1 MTVCFPLGCCSAE
14 MRDSDNVL
22 TKDKGGKERG
32 STTAIPA
39 ARDDVPTWFVTDH
52 VLGDKVM
59 WDTRVCRFS
68 NCKRR
73 WPEPSPVRARVIVVG
88 LSVCVCVCAHVS
100 LSIKAEISERAED
113 RDKRVSP

>member
-39 ARDDVPTWFVTDH
+39 ARDDFPT
-52 VLGDKVM
+52 
-59 WDTRVCRFS
+59 
-68 NCKRR
+68 
-73 WPEPSPVRARVIVVG
+73 
-88 LSVCVCVCAHVS
+88 
-100 LSIKAEISERAED
+100 
-113 RDKRVSP
+113 